1 MAKGSSIVGSI
12 ALGGVLVALVL
23 RATTLHSVNGA
34 PLIYRVV
41 SNVNDLDG
49 VEGLAPPG
57 RVVELWFKQ
66 RNFKEGTDDA
76 SDPFAWCGWKNGGNA
91 VRIGIATAHAGGG
104 WRPGG
109 PPPPGPP
116 GVAFP
121 PAPRGG
127 PRPRGA
133 LPPAPPPP
141 PAPPRGD

>member
-1 MAKGSSIVGSI
+1 MAKGSSIGGSV
-12 ALGGVLVALVL
+12 ALGGVLVARVL

-34 PLIYRVV
+34 ALVYRVV

-57 RVVELWFKQ
+57 RVVELWAKQ

-91 VRIGIATAHAGGG
+91 VRIGIATADAGGG
-104 WRPGG
+104 WRLSDLRHAG
-109 PPPPGPP
+109 PTGMP
-116 GVAFP
+116 FP

-127 PRPRGA
+127 RRPRGGSPP
-133 LPPAPPPP
+133 LPPPAPPPP
-141 PAPPRGD
+141 RA